1 MTKSVEAQVAERFPG
16 VKLESKIQGWVFLE
30 EFEQG
35 VACYEALERPSA
47 QDDRWL
53 GVCYFQLFRDLDAL
67 EAIYRAINRG
77 DEAARV
83 NAAHLLKFVERSEEA
98 RAELEK
104 VNPES
109 LATYD
114 RVLYHRV
121 LSIHEE
127 NNGNLRDALGAA
139 EEAWRRVQGMPEF
152 GLLAPAILVQLAIL
166 HGRIGRAQRALWFLE
181 RGLQFTGPLENLKV
195 RLGRAALLINLGR
208 FQEAHA
214 ELESLHLNDAPAY
227 QVQQRLLHG
236 ELDWATGN
244 LDRAMQAF
252 ATAARMAVE
261 VQATYEEFQCRLAMA
276 SILGARGE
284 FAVATDHMT
293 RAQALISDRS
303 DRLVFRF
310 REVLLLYWAG
320 VYSAQHALDELSAL
334 VAAFGEMGLL
344 QEQCSVHLHVADILM
359 SQGKD
364 EFNHELDRVQAL
376 SVSLQNQAFL
386 AREWTLLPNLQSA
399 ARRTHQRIA
408 GRQNVVFE
416 VFTLGEERLTVGGQP
431 VNIPLRRG
439 VEVLAYFLESKA
451 VTLKGLLADVFPDDK
466 PRSAKSYFHQFR
478 HQLRENVEGLEIEYD
493 GESKMYRLKSEI
505 DIVWDVSELRAGRI
519 MGKTGLFLPS
529 SGNDWA
535 LTLDR
540 ALDPYR
546 EAAGVLEVA

>member
-1 MTKSVEAQVAERFPG
+1 MSESVQSLVASRFPG
-16 VKLESKIQGWVFLE
+16 IHLESEVQGWVFLE
-30 EFEQG
+30 EFEKG
-35 VACYEALERPSA
+35 VASYEANDTPTA

-67 EAIYRAINRG
+67 EAFNRAINRG
-77 DEAARV
+77 EEAARV
-83 NAAHLLKFVERSEEA
+83 NAAHLLKFVERSDEA
-98 RAELEK
+98 REELAK
-104 VNPES
+104 VDPET
-109 LATYD
+109 LCTYD

-127 NNGNLRDALGAA
+127 NNGNLRDALNAA

-166 HGRIGRAQRALWFLE
+166 HGRIGRSQRALWFLE
-181 RGLQFTGPLENLKV
+181 RGLKFTGSLENLKV

-208 FQEAHA
+208 YQEAHA
-214 ELESLHLNDAPAY
+214 ELESVDLSEAPAY

-236 ELDWATGN
+236 ELDWASGN
-244 LDRAMQAF
+244 LERALQEFTSASQS
-252 ATAARMAVE
+252 ALE
-261 VQATYEEFQCRLAMA
+261 LQATYEEFQCRLALA
-276 SILGARGE
+276 CIIGSRRD
-284 FAVATDHMT
+284 FAAATDHMT
-293 RAQALISDRS
+293 RAQALITDRS

-310 REVLLLYWAG
+310 REVLLMYWMG
-320 VYSAQHALDELSAL
+320 TYKEQHALDELGAL
-334 VAAFGEMGLL
+334 VTEFGEMGLL
-344 QEQCSVHLHVADILM
+344 QEQCSVHLHIANMLHEL
-359 SQGKD
+359 GN
-364 EFNHELDRVQAL
+364 EEYAEELDRVQAL

-386 AREWTLLPNLQSA
+386 AREWTLLPTLQEVAQKSHA
-399 ARRTHQRIA
+399 RIA
-408 GRQNVVFE
+408 GRRNVVFE
-416 VFTLGEERLTVGGQP
+416 VYTLGEERLLLVKKP

-439 VEVLAYFLESKA
+439 VEVLAFFLENKA
-451 VTLKGLLADVFPDDK
+451 VTLKQLLAEVFPDDK

-535 LTLDR
+535 LAVDR
-540 ALDPYR
+540 SLDPYR
-546 EAAGVLEVA
+546 EAVGVLEVI